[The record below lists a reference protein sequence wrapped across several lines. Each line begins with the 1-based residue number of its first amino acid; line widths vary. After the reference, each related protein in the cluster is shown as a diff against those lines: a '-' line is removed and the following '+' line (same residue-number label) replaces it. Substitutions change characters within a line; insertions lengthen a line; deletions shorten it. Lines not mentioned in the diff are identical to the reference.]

1 MVTALNRQVPA
12 RELGF
17 EMVQYICGRIA
28 AVPSGADVTVLIG
41 KLPVGAVI
49 NGIVSRVVTAIN
61 GGVDVDTENL
71 VANLAAT
78 AGSQIVM
85 PDAAS
90 GGPLD
95 SDTEFYATITGGATV
110 GVAYVAV
117 LYYKPVK

>member
-1 MVTALNRQVPA
+1 MVTSLNRQVPA

-17 EMVQYICGRIA
+17 EMVQFICGRIA
-28 AVPSGADVTVLIG
+28 ASPSGAEVTALIG

-49 NGIVSRVVTAIN
+49 NAIASRVVTAIN

-78 AGSQIVM
+78 AGSQLVM
-85 PDAAS
+85 PDPAS
-90 GGPLD
+90 GGPLP

-117 LYYKPVK
+117 LYYIPIK